1 MSAMIVHL
9 KVKDY
14 GSWRQ
19 AFDASTSPRRAD
31 GFSNE
36 RIFRSTEDGNDLMLV
51 MDTSD
56 LAKAKKFAVSA
67 GRKAAM
73 ERNGVIGTPTDYF
86 IE

>member
-1 MSAMIVHL
+1 MSTMIVHL

-14 GSWRQ
+14 AAWRQ
-19 AFDASTSPRRAD
+19 AFEASTARRRAD
-31 GFSNE
+31 SFSNE

-56 LAKAKKFAVSA
+56 LAKAKEFAASA

-73 ERNGVIGTPTDYF
+73 ERNGVIGAPTDYF